1 MFWDDLRIV
10 LRDNGPFRCLV
21 EFFIEQDDKEG
32 LQALS
37 DIISH
42 EIASAPPRTL
52 DHNPLCIVRICQRL
66 GGGVDGPLGRLAVRV
81 GGAKVL
87 DCQDFSRIRA
97 NDMGEMLRTMFIS
110 WEQMNAALASI
121 SDTAAS
127 GDELAEVLKGCC
139 SVNRQSLSHRLPY
152 YHSLWFYLSKAHPEM
167 FVKHMDIDL
176 QRLYVCLSVR
186 PSLFK
191 GLLSWLWG

>member
-32 LQALS
+32 LQALR
-37 DIISH
+37 DIISQ
-42 EIASAPPRTL
+42 EIVSVPSTKLAMYPTG
-52 DHNPLCIVRICQRL
+52 IVRICQCL
-66 GGGVDGPLGRLAVRV
+66 GGGVDGPLGRLAERI
-81 GGAKVL
+81 GRAKVL
-87 DCQDFSRIRA
+87 RLLNFSRIRA
-97 NDMGEMLRTMFIS
+97 NDMGEMLRTLGIS

-152 YHSLWFYLSKAHPEM
+152 YHSLWFYLSKAHPEK
-167 FVKHMDIDL
+167 FARHMDISI
-176 QRLYVCLSVR
+176 RLCYL
-186 PSLFK
+186 
-191 GLLSWLWG
+191 